1 MLSPCRYTTCIAQC
15 GANQQLR
22 RAMELVAEM
31 RSRGIGANV
40 HTYSALMN
48 GKAPQPPEDTAH
60 VSSLQRVD
68 EGQSSWVASAAF
80 SLAAM
85 GQWQHL

>member
-1 MLSPCRYTTCIAQC
+1 MLPPPGRYTTCIAQC

-48 GKAPQPPEDTAH
+48 GEPTA
-60 VSSLQRVD
+60 
-68 EGQSSWVASAAF
+68 G
-80 SLAAM
+80 
-85 GQWQHL
+85 